1 MLSNLEAA
9 IVQNPLV
16 ALADA
21 TVLSAVQQMSELKMQ
36 GLNGSNGSTCVAIVS
51 DGLKVL
57 GILTQQ
63 DVMGLVSQQQ
73 PIAQLTLRQFWEKK
87 FCQQQRSLSASLIL
101 SESDL
106 SRFDHINA
114 VIAYFESAQMTHL
127 AIVDAQD
134 QLVGLLL
141 YESLIGLRD
150 TTIHQATASLLASQE
165 KILERIAKA
174 EPLKDVLSDL
184 LQTMGDYLVGAN
196 CTITLCQ
203 NGRLGKVFAPSLSQE
218 YAMALEAADLPIAE
232 GVGSCGTAAF
242 RQEWVVVT
250 DIANDPLWQDYK
262 HFAFAYGLQACSSVP
277 IFASDRTLL
286 GVFGIYYREQK
297 APQAQE
303 LEWTAQAA
311 NIAGIAIERDRSAQA
326 LQQLNQALENRVR
339 VRTQELQE
347 REQFLQTV
355 LDTFPLSVFWKDLNS
370 VYLGCNQ
377 NFLSDAGLQT
387 IAQIIG
393 KTDDEML
400 CGETEA
406 ALYRADDRAVIESQ
420 TAKLGIVET
429 QYQANGQII
438 WVETNK
444 LPLRNLQGEVIGV
457 LGTYQDISDRKNAE
471 LALQASEAKFR
482 RITES
487 VPGMIFRYIL
497 HPDGRDALVYVSPQ
511 VQQIFELTPEEVLQ
525 DLNCLWARFHSED
538 IALIQSAIQDSAA
551 SLQPFF
557 LEARLLFPEDRVKW
571 IQASSQPDRQENGD
585 VIWDGVTIEISDR
598 KKAEQQLQKLSER
611 LELALQAAQIGVW
624 EYDVSNNRLFWDDR
638 MLAIYG
644 VSPEAFQGTYA
655 DWSSRVH
662 PDDLPQA
669 KPDSSDEQA
678 NYSREFRIIRP
689 DGTIRWIVVLAF
701 RQRNLQ
707 GEIARI
713 IGVNLDISDRKNAE
727 QQLQKLSERLEL
739 ALQSAQIG
747 VWEYDYASDRL
758 FMDDRMLA
766 IYGISPEA
774 FQGTYADWSNRV
786 HPDDL
791 LHAQPDTSN
800 EQTICN
806 SEFRIIRPDGT
817 IRWIMSFSLRQR
829 NPQGEVVRAVGMNL
843 DISDRKQT
851 ELQLQRINEEL
862 LRATRLKDEFLA
874 NMSHELR
881 TPLNA
886 ILGMTEILQEEIFG
900 DLNDRQR
907 QSLRTIEKSSNH
919 LLELINDIL
928 DVAKIEAGQVNL
940 FCQPCNIESLCQSSL
955 IFIKQQAFSK
965 NIQLETEIPANLP
978 RGAF

>member
-16 ALADA
+16 AVADA

-63 DVMGLVSQQQ
+63 DVMGLVSQQR
-73 PIAQLTLRQFWEKK
+73 PIAQLTLGQFWEQKYWE
-87 FCQQQRSLSASLIL
+87 QQRSLSASLIL

-114 VIAYFESAQMTHL
+114 AIAYFESAQMTHL

-134 QLVGLLL
+134 QLIGILQH
-141 YESLIGLRD
+141 ETLIRVRD
-150 TTIHQATASLLASQE
+150 NTIHEATAALFSIQQ
-165 KILERIAKA
+165 KIHERLAKA
-174 EPLKDVLSDL
+174 EPLKEVLVDL
-184 LQTMGDYLVGAN
+184 LQTMETYLLGSS
-196 CTITLCQ
+196 CSITFCQ
-203 NGRLGKVFAPSLSQE
+203 DGRLGEVTTSSLPQK
-218 YAMALEAADLPIAE
+218 YAEAVEKANLPIGE
-232 GVGSCGTAAF
+232 GV
-242 RQEWVVVT
+242 
-250 DIANDPLWQDYK
+250 
-262 HFAFAYGLQACSSVP
+262 
-277 IFASDRTLL
+277 
-286 GVFGIYYREQK
+286 
-297 APQAQE
+297 
-303 LEWTAQAA
+303 
-311 NIAGIAIERDRSAQA
+311 A
-326 LQQLNQALENRVR
+326 LQ
-339 VRTQELQE
+339 
-347 REQFLQTV
+347 
-355 LDTFPLSVFWKDLNS
+355 S
-370 VYLGCNQ
+370 
-377 NFLSDAGLQT
+377 
-387 IAQIIG
+387 
-393 KTDDEML
+393 
-400 CGETEA
+400 
-406 ALYRADDRAVIESQ
+406 
-420 TAKLGIVET
+420 
-429 QYQANGQII
+429 
-438 WVETNK
+438 
-444 LPLRNLQGEVIGV
+444 
-457 LGTYQDISDRKNAE
+457 
-471 LALQASEAKFR
+471 
-482 RITES
+482 
-487 VPGMIFRYIL
+487 
-497 HPDGRDALVYVSPQ
+497 
-511 VQQIFELTPEEVLQ
+511 
-525 DLNCLWARFHSED
+525 
-538 IALIQSAIQDSAA
+538 
-551 SLQPFF
+551 
-557 LEARLLFPEDRVKW
+557 
-571 IQASSQPDRQENGD
+571 
-585 VIWDGVTIEISDR
+585 
-598 KKAEQQLQKLSER
+598 
-611 LELALQAAQIGVW
+611 AQIGVW
-624 EYDVSNNRLFWDDR
+624 EYDYASARLFWDER

-662 PDDLPQA
+662 PDDLSQA
-669 KPDSSDEQA
+669 KPDLSDEEA

-689 DGTIRWIVVLAF
+689 DGTIRWIMVLAF
-701 RQRNLQ
+701 RQRNPQ
-707 GEIARI
+707 GEITRI
-713 IGVNLDISDRKNAE
+713 IRVNLDISDRKKAE

-739 ALQSAQIG
+739 ALQAAQIG

-806 SEFRIIRPDGT
+806 REFRIIRPDGT

-978 RGAF
+978 SINLDERRIRQVLINLLSNAVKFTPDGGNIDLKVSYISFLDEANRTSNGAITCDIIEISITDTGIGIAPDQIKRLFQPFVQVEGSLNRSYSGTGLGLALVKRLVELHGGKVRLTSELGAGSCFTIALPIAPFCENLAVESETGNLNPPDAIEPAIVDAPMILIAEDNDANISILVEYLSLKGYPLVVTHNGKIAIELAQETQPDLILMDIQMPEMDGLEAIQCIRQIPELAHTPIVAITALAMEGDRDRCLAAGANAYLSKPIKLKQLAQLIQELL